1 MQVKSLIQKL
11 LKNRERNYLLFSQ
24 ILGAFIGIVYGKMV
38 AIYFPVEEFG
48 TFNLYYGIYYFF
60 FSIFFSPLL
69 QFLKVSN
76 SHLESMGHVNILKM
90 VAVFLLANI
99 LFLFLIFK
107 IKYNISTPLLILINV
122 FFIGNFLF
130 NLYTDYFNLN
140 NQIKLFSTANILKN
154 LFLVITLMI
163 FIFWYKQ
170 EVNGLKVLWMSQFA
184 GFALVVII
192 FFRKYNWFL
201 KTNSETFKIFFKR
214 FFIYSSP
221 LIVLAFW
228 TWVNTYTD
236 RYIIEYFLDEKSV
249 GLYNANL
256 GLGSKFF
263 LLFYPFFTTL
273 LSPLVFN
280 ESVSIRE
287 KKQAI
292 NRYAKIY
299 IGIAFLFLI
308 FVLVFLNLIGNLLLS
323 NQYKEGFYIIFGG
336 AVGYFILTLGYFFE
350 LIFYAHHK
358 TKMIL
363 YANIISGI
371 MSFIFNII
379 FINVFGLKGVLIG
392 FILAVLCKLY
402 FLHKNYKK
410 LSNEIP
416 NVL

>member
-1 MQVKSLIQKL
+1 MQSLTHIFL
-11 LKNRERNYLLFSQ
+11 TFDILFEAAPRNYL
-24 ILGAFIGIVYGKMV
+24 ILYLV
-38 AIYFPVEEFG
+38 
-48 TFNLYYGIYYFF
+48 
-60 FSIFFSPLL
+60 
-69 QFLKVSN
+69 
-76 SHLESMGHVNILKM
+76 
-90 VAVFLLANI
+90 
-99 LFLFLIFK
+99 FK
-107 IKYNISTPLLILINV
+107 IKYNISPFLIILINLFLV
-122 FFIGNFLF
+122 SNFLF

-163 FIFWYKQ
+163 FIFWFKQ

-201 KTNSETFKIFFKR
+201 KTNSETFKVFFKR

-287 KKQAI
+287 KKQVI

-299 IGIAFLFLI
+299 
-308 FVLVFLNLIGNLLLS
+308 
-323 NQYKEGFYIIFGG
+323 
-336 AVGYFILTLGYFFE
+336 
-350 LIFYAHHK
+350 
-358 TKMIL
+358 
-363 YANIISGI
+363 
-371 MSFIFNII
+371 
-379 FINVFGLKGVLIG
+379 VLIYRNLNRLHIQTYCSCTLQCHIFFYCLHSVLKICNMFYQVTGLYCIHMIIMCCFYG
-392 FILAVLCKLY
+392 FIKFFHQIAMI
-402 FLHKNYKK
+402 FR
-410 LSNEIP
+410 
-416 NVL
+416 